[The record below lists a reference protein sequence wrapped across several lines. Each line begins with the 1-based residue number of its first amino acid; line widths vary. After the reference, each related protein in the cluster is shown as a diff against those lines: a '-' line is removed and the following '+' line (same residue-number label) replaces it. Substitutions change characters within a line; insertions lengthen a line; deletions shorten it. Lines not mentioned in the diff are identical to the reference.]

1 MDCNGLTDAQNAKEL
16 ISNMISSGVTNFIY
30 TDIEKDGTFQGVSIE
45 TIESITK
52 EYHLNLIVAGGIS
65 SIDDI
70 KNLSEIKAPE
80 FFVFNLD
87 QSHLK
92 GSHWCLLIFDH
103 NAKCEIFDS
112 LISLLLI
119 FLVWSLS

>member
-1 MDCNGLTDAQNAKEL
+1 ML
-16 ISNMISSGVTNFIY
+16 SSGVTNFIY

-70 KNLSEIKAPE
+70 KNLEKLNVEGVIIGKAFYE
-80 FFVFNLD
+80 N
-87 QSHLK
+87 HLNP
-92 GSHWCLLIFDH
+92 SI
-103 NAKCEIFDS
+103 
-112 LISLLLI
+112 ISQ
-119 FLVWSLS
+119 FK

>member
-1 MDCNGLTDAQNAKEL
+1 MVFPWTFGMKGKE
-16 ISNMISSGVTNFIY
+16 
-30 TDIEKDGTFQGVSIE
+30 IEHFMRTYHKEVPFRS
-45 TIESITK
+45 TI
-52 EYHLNLIVAGGIS
+52 